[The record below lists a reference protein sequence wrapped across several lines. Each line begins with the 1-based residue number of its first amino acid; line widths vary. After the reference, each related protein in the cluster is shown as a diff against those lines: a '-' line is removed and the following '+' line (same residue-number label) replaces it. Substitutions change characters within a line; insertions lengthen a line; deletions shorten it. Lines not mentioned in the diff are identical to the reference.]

1 MIRFLG
7 SGPTIGL
14 GLSRENVN
22 RLVAGQPVRV
32 TFKSVG
38 FQEEGQIVIFF
49 GETEQEMAKQLIDG
63 GLVTP
68 DTKIHKDVPPAG
80 K

>member
-1 MIRFLG
+1 MIRFLA

-14 GLSRENVN
+14 GLSRENIN

-38 FQEEGQIVIFF
+38 FQEEGQVVVFF

-63 GLVTP
+63 GMITP
-68 DTKIHKDVPPAG
+68 DTKINKEGP
-80 K
+80 